1 MRTAVVLCVTLGLA
15 LTALLVTGAFRP
27 SPSSSIAGTET
38 SRTGETAKLPNGTLV
53 VGKRAGKRAA
63 ALYVTPSSRSEVSV
77 RTILIGPDGLGAD
90 GLTVSFSQT
99 DGGEVPGE
107 PCGVGCYRAARPLSA
122 GVPIVVLVGEGGTQ
136 TSVRFDVPATWEP
149 AAIVAKRLTSAF
161 RNLESVVYDERLATG
176 LGREI
181 NTRWVME
188 APNRLSYVIRRGR
201 RGIVVGNRRWDKAR
215 GGPWVRSGTT
225 PLRVPEPPW
234 GTKIELAS
242 LVGEARVGDRP
253 TSIVTFQSKGQPVA
267 WFTVWVD
274 EETSLPLRLRM
285 TTAAHFMTQRFI
297 AFDSGARVE
306 APAP

>member
-63 ALYVTPSSRSEVSV
+63 GLYVTPNGRSEVSV

-90 GLTVSFSQT
+90 GLTVSFSQP

-149 AAIVAKRLTSAF
+149 AAIVAKRLTLGLSEPRERRLRRAARDGARARDQHPLGDGGTESALV
-161 RNLESVVYDERLATG
+161 RHPSRQ
-176 LGREI
+176 
-181 NTRWVME
+181 TRD
-188 APNRLSYVIRRGR
+188 RRGQ
-201 RGIVVGNRRWDKAR
+201 
-215 GGPWVRSGTT
+215 P
-225 PLRVPEPPW
+225 PL
-234 GTKIELAS
+234 
-242 LVGEARVGDRP
+242 
-253 TSIVTFQSKGQPVA
+253 GQ
-267 WFTVWVD
+267 
-274 EETSLPLRLRM
+274 
-285 TTAAHFMTQRFI
+285 
-297 AFDSGARVE
+297 GARRPLGQE
-306 APAP
+306 RDHPTAGA